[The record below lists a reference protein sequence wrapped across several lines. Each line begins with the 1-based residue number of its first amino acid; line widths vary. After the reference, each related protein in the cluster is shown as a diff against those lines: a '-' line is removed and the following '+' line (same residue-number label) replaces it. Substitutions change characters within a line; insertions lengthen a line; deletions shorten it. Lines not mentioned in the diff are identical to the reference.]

1 MRILRG
7 VFLALVVGIV
17 ALATMGS
24 TPTEAACRWFKAT
37 HNGTDFFYADGA
49 AGTAEHKLNSYINH
63 WKASKGIRRTKI
75 YRTKT
80 KCGDWFI
87 KYMLPHKHCIARA
100 KVCY

>member
-1 MRILRG
+1 MRVLRG
-7 VFLALVVGIV
+7 ACLAAFIGMSVGM
-17 ALATMGS
+17 TMGS
-24 TPTEAACRWFKAT
+24 DPAEAACRWFKAT

-49 AGTAEHKLNSYINH
+49 AGTAEYKLNGYINN
-63 WKASKGIRRTKI
+63 WKAARGIRRAKV

>member
-1 MRILRG
+1 MRVLRG
-7 VFLALVVGIV
+7 ACLAAIVGV
-17 ALATMGS
+17 SVGMTMS
-24 TPTEAACRWFKAT
+24 VEPAEAACRWFKAT

-49 AGTAEHKLNSYINH
+49 AGTAEYKLNGYINN
-63 WKASKGIRRTKI
+63 WKAAKGIRRTKI

-80 KCGDWFI
+80 KCGQWFI